1 VDAWHEEEE
10 VVLIQAVYMVT
21 KEVEVYVF
29 SHLVEDG
36 HVMVCSGVETDKVT
50 VVCMSLAVVLSVI
63 SSGQSVVQ
71 VTLVQD
77 NHNFRV
83 VQGYEFAPG
92 NQVDQII
99 LQNLA
104 YLERYGNSYFNYIM
118 KLTSFFLIFLDI
130 AKKHI
135 AQIQTLLHYKH

>member
-1 VDAWHEEEE
+1 MDAWHEEEE
-10 VVLIQAVYMVT
+10 VVLIQAVDTVT
-21 KEVEVYVF
+21 KEVEVYDF

-36 HVMVCSGVETDKVT
+36 HVMVCSGVVVDKMA
-50 VVCMSLAVVLSVI
+50 VVCMSLVVVLSVV
-63 SSGQSVVQ
+63 SLGQSVVQ

-83 VQGYEFAPG
+83 VQGNQVDPG

-104 YLERYGNSYFNYIM
+104 YLERYGNSNFNYTI
-118 KLTSFFLIFLDI
+118 KLSSFIIF
-130 AKKHI
+130 
-135 AQIQTLLHYKH
+135 

>member
-1 VDAWHEEEE
+1 VDAWHEEE
-10 VVLIQAVYMVT
+10 VVLIQAVDTVT

-36 HVMVCSGVETDKVT
+36 HVMVCSVVVVDKVA
-50 VVCMSLAVVLSVI
+50 VVCMSLVVVLSVV

-83 VQGYEFAPG
+83 VQGNQVDPG
-92 NQVDQII
+92 NQVGQII
-99 LQNLA
+99 PQNLA
-104 YLERYGNSYFNYIM
+104 YLERYDNSYFNYTM
-118 KLTSFFLIFLDI
+118 NLTSFLCI
-130 AKKHI
+130 
-135 AQIQTLLHYKH
+135 